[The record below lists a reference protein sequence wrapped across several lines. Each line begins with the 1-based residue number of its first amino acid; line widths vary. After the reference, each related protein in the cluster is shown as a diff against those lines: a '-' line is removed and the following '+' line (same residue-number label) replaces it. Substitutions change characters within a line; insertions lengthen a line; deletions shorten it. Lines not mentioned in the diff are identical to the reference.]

1 MPERPHVVVV
11 GGGPGGASAAAVLAK
26 EGARVTLIEREP
38 FPREHVGESMQP
50 ASIALL
56 ETHLGLRAEID
67 AAAFPR
73 KYGATYVW
81 GETRRPWSVLFD
93 ERLEREL
100 PGIDA
105 GPAPEAAL
113 LGGGYDHAYN
123 VDRARFDD
131 IVFRAA
137 LRAGVEL
144 RVTEARAPIVEQ
156 GRVVGVTTRDADGRT
171 DEVRGDFVIDASGQ
185 HCLLGRAFQLAEDV
199 ADMRATA
206 TYGYVDGAGG
216 APGALGRH
224 VQMVESVSDGWCW
237 FIPIEKDRTSVG
249 VVSQG
254 RERLTDER
262 FDALLRET
270 SLPLATGS
278 WVMGANGQRLRRT
291 RDWSYAC
298 KRFAGDGYAL
308 IGDAACFVDPILS
321 GGVDFAVRMGCRVAF
336 ALVRG
341 LGGAEPLD
349 PLIAACGDQLRR
361 EYKAYLR
368 IARYWYGNN
377 RSVEGLFWEA
387 HKEITPD
394 ALTTPLRA
402 FVYLT
407 TGKHAADQHLK
418 VFTEWQE
425 AKMFG
430 QLGVDTPQLKRAWRD
445 VRARPSADG
454 ERD

>member
-1 MPERPHVVVV
+1 MTQRPHVLVI
-11 GGGPGGASAAAVLAK
+11 GGGPGGATASAILAR
-26 EGARVTLIEREP
+26 EGARVTLIERET

-56 ETHLGLRAEID
+56 ETHLGLRSEIE

-81 GETRRPWSVLFD
+81 GETRTPWSVLFD
-93 ERLEREL
+93 DQLEHAL
-100 PGIDA
+100 PTIDA
-105 GPAPEAAL
+105 SPDPEGAL
-113 LGGGYDHAYN
+113 LNGSYDHAYN
-123 VDRARFDD
+123 VDLVRFDD
-131 IVFRAA
+131 ILFRAA

-144 RVTEARAPIVEQ
+144 RHTEARAPIVEN
-156 GRVVGVTTRDADGRT
+156 GRVVGVTTRDAAGHEER
-171 DEVRGDFVIDASGQ
+171 VRGDYVVDASGQ
-185 HCLLGRAFQLAEDV
+185 RCLLGRAFDLAEDV
-199 ADMRATA
+199 EDMRATA
-206 TYGYVDGAGG
+206 TYGYLDGAGG

-237 FIPIEKDRTSVG
+237 FIPIARDRTSVG

-262 FDALLRET
+262 FDSLLAET
-270 SLPLATGS
+270 SLPLGGGRWARDTK
-278 WVMGANGQRLRRT
+278 GQRLRRT

-298 KRFAGDGYAL
+298 KRFAGEGYAL
-308 IGDAACFVDPILS
+308 VGDSACFVDPILS
-321 GGVDFAVRMGCRVAF
+321 GGVDFAIRMGCRVAF

-349 PLIAACGDQLRR
+349 PLIASCGDQLRR

-377 RSVEGLFWEA
+377 RSVAGLFWEA
-387 HKEITPD
+387 HKEIGAD
-394 ALTTPLRA
+394 ALSTPLRA

-425 AKMFG
+425 KKMFG
-430 QLGVDTPQLKRAWRD
+430 QLGVDEPELKKAWRGT
-445 VRARPSADG
+445 RPRSA
-454 ERD
+454 

>member
-1 MPERPHVVVV
+1 MSTRPRVIVI
-11 GGGPGGASAAAVLAK
+11 GGGPGGAAAAAILAK
-26 EGARVTLIEREP
+26 EGARVTIIEREH

-67 AAAFPR
+67 AADFPR

-81 GETRRPWSVLFD
+81 GENRVPWSVLFD

-100 PGIDA
+100 PAIDA
-105 GPAPEAAL
+105 GTDGEATL

-123 VDRARFDD
+123 VDRSRFDD

-137 LRAGVEL
+137 LRAGADL
-144 RVTEARAPIVEQ
+144 RETEARAPILE
-156 GRVVGVTTRDADGRT
+156 GSRVVGVTVRDASGREE
-171 DEVRGDFVIDASGQ
+171 EVRGDFVIDASGQ
-185 HCLLGRAFQLAEDV
+185 RCLLGRAFGLAEDV
-199 ADMRATA
+199 EDMRATA

-216 APGALGRH
+216 ATGALARH
-224 VQMVESVSDGWCW
+224 VQRVESVSDGWCW
-237 FIPIEKDRTSVG
+237 FIPIAKDRTSVG

-254 RERLTDER
+254 RERMSDER
-262 FDALLRET
+262 FDALLAET
-270 SLPLATGS
+270 SLPMAGAT
-278 WVMGANGQRLRRT
+278 WVPDAKGQRLRRT

-298 KRFAGDGYAL
+298 TRFAGEGYAL

-321 GGVDFAVRMGCRVAF
+321 GGVDFAIRMGCRVAF

-377 RSVEGLFWEA
+377 RSVAGLFWEA
-387 HKEITPD
+387 HREIGPD

-425 AKMFG
+425 KKMFG
-430 QLGVDTPQLKRAWRD
+430 QLGVDGQALKRAWKD
-445 VRARPSADG
+445 ARKDG
-454 ERD
+454 

>member
-1 MPERPHVVVV
+1 MAGRPHVVVV
-11 GGGPGGASAAAVLAK
+11 GGGPGGASAGAILSK
-26 EGARVTLIEREP
+26 EGARVTLVEREH

-56 ETHLGLRAEID
+56 ETHLGLRAEIE

-81 GETRRPWSVLFD
+81 GENRTPWSVLFD
-93 ERLEREL
+93 ERLERVRPDIEAA
-100 PGIDA
+100 PD
-105 GPAPEAAL
+105 PEAAL
-113 LGGGYDHAYN
+113 LGGGFDHAYN
-123 VDRARFDD
+123 VDRLRFDD
-131 IVFRAA
+131 ILFRAA
-137 LRAGVEL
+137 LAAGCEL
-144 RVTEARAPIVEQ
+144 RETEARAPIVES
-156 GRVVGVTTRDADGRT
+156 GRVVGVTTRDASGREEELRA
-171 DEVRGDFVIDASGQ
+171 DYVIDASGQ
-185 HCLLGRAFQLAEDV
+185 RCLLGRAFDLAEDV
-199 ADMRATA
+199 QDMRATA

-216 APGALGRH
+216 APGALARH
-224 VQMVESVSDGWCW
+224 VQMVESVSDGWVW
-237 FIPIEKDRTSVG
+237 FIPIAKDRTSVG

-262 FDALLRET
+262 FDALLKET
-270 SLPLATGS
+270 SLPLSGAR
-278 WVMGANGQRLRRT
+278 WVPDAKGQRLRRT

-298 KRFAGDGYAL
+298 KRFAGDGFAL

-321 GGVDFAVRMGCRVAF
+321 GGVDFAIRMGCRVAF

-349 PLIAACGDQLRR
+349 PLIASCGEQLRR

-377 RSVEGLFWEA
+377 RSVAGLFWEA
-387 HKEITPD
+387 HREIGSD
-394 ALTTPLRA
+394 GLSTPLRA

-425 AKMFG
+425 KKMFG
-430 QLGVDTPQLKRAWRD
+430 QLGVDEPELKKAWRGA
-445 VRARPSADG
+445 RQRPSD
-454 ERD
+454 

>member
-1 MPERPHVVVV
+1 MSSSHVVVI
-11 GGGPGGASAAAVLAK
+11 GGGPAGATAAAILAK
-26 EGARVTLIEREP
+26 EGARVTLIEREH

-56 ETHLGLRAEID
+56 DTHLGLRAEIE
-67 AAAFPR
+67 AAGFPR

-81 GETRRPWSVLFD
+81 GETREPWSVLFD
-93 ERLEREL
+93 ERLEREIGGL
-100 PGIDA
+100 DA
-105 GPAPEAAL
+105 GPDPEAAL
-113 LGGGYDHAYN
+113 LGGSYDHAYN
-123 VDRARFDD
+123 VDRSRFDD

-137 LRAGVEL
+137 LGAGVEL
-144 RVTEARAPIVEQ
+144 REVEARAPIVED
-156 GRVVGVTTRDADGRT
+156 GRVVGVTTRDPSGREESVRADY
-171 DEVRGDFVIDASGQ
+171 VIDASGQ
-185 HCLLGRAFQLAEDV
+185 RCLLGRAFDLAEDV
-199 ADMRATA
+199 GDMRATA

-216 APGALGRH
+216 ASGALGRH

-237 FIPIEKDRTSVG
+237 FIPIAKDRTSVG
-249 VVSQG
+249 IVSQG
-254 RERLTDER
+254 RERLTDDR

-270 SLPLATGS
+270 SLPIEGAR
-278 WVMGANGQRLRRT
+278 WVLDAKGQRLRRT

-298 KRFAGDGYAL
+298 KRFAGEGFAL

-341 LGGAEPLD
+341 LGGAEPLG
-349 PLIAACGDQLRR
+349 PMIASCEQQLRR

-377 RSVEGLFWEA
+377 RSVDGLFWEA
-387 HKEITPD
+387 HREIAPD

-425 AKMFG
+425 KKMFG
-430 QLGVDTPQLKRAWRD
+430 QLGVDGLALKRAWKD
-445 VRARPSADG
+445 AQPATTKPGSADG
-454 ERD
+454 